1 MIHYLRWM
9 GIDVW
14 RFRTPGLFEY
24 YRYDLLNS
32 QNHQVGILLAD
43 AVFQNKAEAQLVEKI
58 VKATKKQ
65 FKGGLQSGLL
75 EPDKLE
81 KCVILLGSRVICLI
95 NSLKRS
101 RIIRSHS
108 PADLLQN
115 AELKVQT
122 WNALKAAIQ
131 LMRE

>member
-1 MIHYLRWM
+1 M

-14 RFRTPGLFEY
+14 RSRAPNAFGY
-24 YRYDLLNS
+24 YCYDLLNS

-43 AVFQNKAEAQLVEKI
+43 AILQNKAEAQLVEKI
-58 VKATKKQ
+58 AKATKKQ
-65 FKGGLQSGLL
+65 FEGGLQSGFL
-75 EPDKLE
+75 EPDRLE
-81 KCVILLGSRVICLI
+81 KCVILLGSRVIYLI
-95 NSLKRS
+95 NSLEQS

-115 AELKVQT
+115 SELKVQT
-122 WNALKAAIQ
+122 WNDLKAAIQ